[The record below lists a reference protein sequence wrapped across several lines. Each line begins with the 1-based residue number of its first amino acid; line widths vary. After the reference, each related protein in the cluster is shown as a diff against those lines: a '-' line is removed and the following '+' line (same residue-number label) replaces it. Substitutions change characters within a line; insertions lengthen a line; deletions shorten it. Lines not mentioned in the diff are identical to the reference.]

1 LTTFIMVYAAAQ
13 GIVVAGLLVTAG
25 MAIGMIVT
33 IALFAVAA
41 VLLHDRFML
50 LMERSDHIRRRVG
63 RGLEIA
69 SAIAIIAFG
78 AWLLA
83 SR

>member
-1 LTTFIMVYAAAQ
+1 
-13 GIVVAGLLVTAG
+13 VTVG
-25 MAIGMIVT
+25 MAIGMTVT

-50 LMERSDHIRRRVG
+50 LMERSDHVRRQIG

-69 SAIAIIAFG
+69 SATAIIAFG
-78 AWLLA
+78 AWLL
-83 SR
+83 STR